1 MALEKVIADGGFLNN
16 KIIRRVQGSAVY
28 YEIFDQDSMI
38 FSVQVEDTVNVA
50 DPLDIAIILYDMILH
65 DESLDD
71 VTVIDDSSKLIHDII
86 ANRSN
91 DVATNIVR
99 NIMDNYEEANKKKKE
114 EK

>member
-65 DESLDD
+65 DESLDA
-71 VTVIDDSSKLIHDII
+71 TVIDDSSKLIHDII
-86 ANRSN
+86 ANRLN

-99 NIMDNYEEANKKKKE
+99 NITDNYEEANKKE